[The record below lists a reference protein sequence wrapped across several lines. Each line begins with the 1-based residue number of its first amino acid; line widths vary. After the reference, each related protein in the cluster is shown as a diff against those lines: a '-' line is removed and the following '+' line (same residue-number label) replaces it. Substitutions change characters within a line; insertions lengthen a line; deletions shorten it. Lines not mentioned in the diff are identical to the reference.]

1 MKHGEARP
9 PANQHEL
16 AALHRRLKA
25 LTVLLAVL
33 VGLAL
38 AWHWTPLREWLD
50 IERVVS
56 TMQATGSRFGLLA
69 AIVAF
74 AAACIVVVPL
84 TFLTLVTIVAFG
96 PVDGLICTLAG
107 ASIGG
112 AASYWMGRL
121 LGREVIERLAGERVN
136 ILSRRLAGRGL
147 LAVAAVRLVPVAPFA
162 VVNLIAGASHINFR
176 DFILGNA
183 LGMTPG
189 ALAMVLFLDQIIM
202 ALTTP
207 GTGSIAL
214 VALTLA
220 LIAAGGWGLRRW
232 IRQTG
237 E

>member
-1 MKHGEARP
+1 MKHSKAG
-9 PANQHEL
+9 QHDL
-16 AALHRRLKA
+16 AALHRRLK
-25 LTVLLAVL
+25 TLAVL
-33 VGLAL
+33 LVVLVCLAL
-38 AWHWTPLREWLD
+38 AWKWTPLREWLD

-56 TMQATGSRFGLLA
+56 AMQDTGRRFGLLA
-69 AIVAF
+69 AIAAF
-74 AAACIVVVPL
+74 AAACIAVVPL

-96 PVDGLICTLAG
+96 PVDGFICTLAG

-136 ILSRRLAGRGL
+136 LLSRRLAGRGL
-147 LAVAAVRLVPVAPFA
+147 IAVAAVRLVPVAPFA

-202 ALTTP
+202 ALKTP

>member
-1 MKHGEARP
+1 MKHDEARP
-9 PANQHEL
+9 PAEQHDL

-25 LTVLLAVL
+25 LAMLLAAL
-33 VGLAL
+33 ICLAL
-38 AWHWTPLREWLD
+38 AWKWTPLREWLD

-56 TMQATGSRFGLLA
+56 TMQATGNRFGLLA
-69 AIVAF
+69 ATAAF
-74 AAACIVVVPL
+74 AAACIAVVPL

-96 PVDGLICTLAG
+96 PVDGFVCTLAG

-112 AASYWMGRL
+112 AVSYWIGRL

-136 ILSRRLAGRGL
+136 VLSRRLAGRGL

>member
-1 MKHGEARP
+1 MKHDEARP
-9 PANQHEL
+9 PAEQHDL
-16 AALHRRLKA
+16 VALRRRLKA
-25 LTVLLAVL
+25 LAMLLAAL
-33 VGLAL
+33 ICLAL
-38 AWHWTPLREWLD
+38 AWKWTPLREWLD

-56 TMQATGSRFGLLA
+56 TMQATGNRFGLLA
-69 AIVAF
+69 ATAAF
-74 AAACIVVVPL
+74 AAACIAVVPL

-96 PVDGLICTLAG
+96 PVDGFVCTLAG

-112 AASYWMGRL
+112 AVSYWIGRF

-136 ILSRRLAGRGL
+136 VLSRRLAGRGL

-202 ALTTP
+202 ALKTP
-207 GTGSIAL
+207 GTGSITL
-214 VALTLA
+214 VAITLA